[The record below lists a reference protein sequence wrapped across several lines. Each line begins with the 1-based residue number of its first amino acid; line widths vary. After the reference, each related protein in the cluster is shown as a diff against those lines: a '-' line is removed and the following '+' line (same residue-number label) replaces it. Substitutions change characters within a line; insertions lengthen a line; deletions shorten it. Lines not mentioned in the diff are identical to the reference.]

1 MRRSG
6 FRRRSLLVGLMFL
19 AIVGCNQKMDDG
31 PRYKPLA
38 ASDFFPEGQSARP
51 RVRGTIFHG
60 ETDHRGMA
68 EGRGP
73 DGDLATSFPMP
84 ITRDL
89 LARGQE
95 RFDIFCSPCHGRLG
109 NGDGMVVQRGFR
121 APPSYHTDE
130 LRQAPVGHFVDVI
143 ANGFGAMSS
152 YGTRVPPAD
161 RWAITAYIRALQRSQ
176 QTAIA
181 DVPADERQRLL
192 ETP

>member
-1 MRRSG
+1 MC
-6 FRRRSLLVGLMFL
+6 L
-19 AIVGCNQKMDDG
+19 ATVGCNQKMADG

-38 ASDFFPEGQSARP
+38 ASDFFPDGQSARP

-60 ETDHRGMA
+60 EPERGGMA

-73 DGDLATSFPMP
+73 DGELAMAFPVP
-84 ITRDL
+84 VTRDL

-95 RFDIFCSPCHGRLG
+95 RFDIFCAPCHGRLG
-109 NGDGMVVQRGFR
+109 NGDGMVVQRGFK
-121 APPSYHTDE
+121 APPSYNTDR
-130 LRQAPVGHFVDVI
+130 LRQVPVGHFVDVI

-152 YGTRVPPAD
+152 YSTRVPPSD

-176 QTAIA
+176 HTTIA
-181 DVPADERQRLL
+181 DVPADERQRLQ

>member
-1 MRRSG
+1 V
-6 FRRRSLLVGLMFL
+6 LVCLMCL
-19 AIVGCNQKMDDG
+19 ATVGCNQKMDDG

-38 ASDFFPEGQSARP
+38 ASDFFPDGQSARP

-60 ETDHRGMA
+60 ETDHGGMA

-73 DGDLATSFPMP
+73 DGELAMAFPVSV
-84 ITRDL
+84 TRDL

-109 NGDGMVVQRGFR
+109 YGNGVVVQRGFR
-121 APPSYHTDE
+121 APPSYHTDR

-176 QTAIA
+176 RTTIA
-181 DVPADERQRLL
+181 DVPADERQRLM

>member
-1 MRRSG
+1 M
-6 FRRRSLLVGLMFL
+6 LVGLMCL
-19 AIVGCNQKMDDG
+19 ATIGCNQKMDDG

-38 ASDFFPEGQSARP
+38 ASDFFPDGQSARP

-60 ETDHRGMA
+60 EADLGGMS
-68 EGRGP
+68 EGRAPG
-73 DGDLATSFPMP
+73 GELAMAFPVP
-84 ITRDL
+84 VTRNL

-95 RFDIFCSPCHGRLG
+95 RFDIFCAPCHGRLG
-109 NGDGMVVQRGFR
+109 NGDGMVVQRGFQ
-121 APPSYHTDE
+121 APPSYHTDR

-161 RWAITAYIRALQRSQ
+161 RWAITAYIRALQHSQ
-176 QTAIA
+176 HTAIA

>member
-1 MRRSG
+1 M
-6 FRRRSLLVGLMFL
+6 LVCLMCL

-38 ASDFFPEGQSARP
+38 ASDFFPDGQSARP

-60 ETDHRGMA
+60 ETDLGGMA

-73 DGDLATSFPMP
+73 DGELAMAFPVP
-84 ITRDL
+84 VTRDL
-89 LARGQE
+89 LARGQQ

-109 NGDGMVVQRGFR
+109 NGDGMVVQRGFQ
-121 APPSYHTDE
+121 APPSYHTDR

-176 QTAIA
+176 DTAIA

-192 ETP
+192 EAP